1 MERQKTPKAKK
12 MKLFFG
18 KTLVKPEKTGY
29 SLNASEKGEEK
40 EGDYHE

>member
-1 MERQKTPKAKK
+1 

-29 SLNASEKGEEK
+29 SLFASEEMRKR
-40 EGDYHE
+40 GDFL